1 METAE
6 SATRAIKKL
15 QNFML
20 DDHAFKLSLAQKQ
33 STITEQ
39 EQEIKKN
46 KLLKK
51 RVAETELSK
60 VDNEDAKSN
69 KLLVKNLA
77 FEATPNDV
85 RELFK

>member
-6 SATRAIKKL
+6 SATRAIKKI